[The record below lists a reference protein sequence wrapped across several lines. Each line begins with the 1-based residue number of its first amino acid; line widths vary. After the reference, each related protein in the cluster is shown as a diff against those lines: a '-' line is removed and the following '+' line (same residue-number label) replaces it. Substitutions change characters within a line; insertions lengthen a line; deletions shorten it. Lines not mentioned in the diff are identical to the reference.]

1 MTMCRRIAATVLG
14 IAWFASAPG
23 NAMDYP
29 GRAVHV
35 VVPTAPGG
43 GNDLVARMLAA
54 FLQNRLGQPFV
65 VDNKPGAQNLVGT
78 KYVALAPSD
87 GYTLLVSASI
97 SSFPVF
103 NKNPGFEVAKD
114 LAFISPIMRAP
125 QVLAVNA
132 ARPYRTVAD
141 LSAISRADPGKLN
154 FTSYG
159 LLLWLQTEMFNRAA
173 GIKATHVA
181 FSNAPEAAKAV
192 ASGDADFLLASLATL
207 RSFLNRGELRPLTIT
222 ANERD
227 PEIPD
232 VPSLRE
238 AGVKMDNLTV
248 WIGVFAPKD
257 TPPPIVDKLN
267 SEVRAFVAD
276 PTSSNKLKAVGFTP
290 VASSPEEF
298 KLAFQSE
305 EARMIEVGK
314 ELGIKPE

>member
-1 MTMCRRIAATVLG
+1 MMCRRVAAVLIG
-14 IAWFASAPG
+14 AAWLGTAP
-23 NAMDYP
+23 AHALDYP
-29 GRAVHV
+29 GKPVHL

-43 GNDLVARMLAA
+43 GNDLVARLLAG
-54 FLQNRLGQPFV
+54 FLQTRLGQTFV

-78 KYVALAPSD
+78 KYVALAPAD
-87 GYTLLVSASI
+87 GYTLLVAASI

-103 NKNPGFEVAKD
+103 NKDPGFEVAND

-125 QVLAVNA
+125 EVLAVNA
-132 ARPYRTVAD
+132 SRPYRSVAD
-141 LSAISRADPGKLN
+141 LSAVSKTNPEKLN

-159 LLLWLQTEMFNRAA
+159 FLLWLQTEMFTKAA
-173 GIKATHVA
+173 GIKATHVP

-192 ASGDADFLLASLATL
+192 ASGDADFLLASLATV
-207 RSFLNRGELRPLTIT
+207 RSFVNRGELRLLTTT

-238 AGVKMDNLTV
+238 AGVKMDDLTV
-248 WIGVFAPKD
+248 WIGVFAPKGS
-257 TPPPIVDKLN
+257 PRPIIDKLN
-267 SEVRAFVAD
+267 LEVRAFVAD
-276 PTSSNKLKAVGFTP
+276 PTINAKLRAVGFTP
-290 VASSPEEF
+290 FASSPEEF
-298 KLAFQSE
+298 KLAFQTE

>member
-1 MTMCRRIAATVLG
+1 MTVCRRIAAAVLG
-14 IAWFASAPG
+14 VAWVAGAPAH
-23 NAMDYP
+23 AMDYP
-29 GRAVHV
+29 GRAVHL

-43 GNDLVARMLAA
+43 GNDLVARLLAA
-54 FLQNRLGQPFV
+54 FLQSRLGQPFV

-103 NKNPGFEVAKD
+103 NKNPGFEVAND
-114 LAFISPIMRAP
+114 LEFISPIMRAP
-125 QVLAVNA
+125 QVLAVNT
-132 ARPYRTVAD
+132 ARPYHTVAD

-222 ANERD
+222 ANQRD

-232 VPSLRE
+232 VPSLCE
-238 AGVKMDNLTV
+238 AGVKMDDLTV
-248 WIGVFAPKD
+248 WIGVFAPRG
-257 TPPPIVDKLN
+257 TPRPIIEKLN
-267 SEVRAFVAD
+267 AEVTAFVAD
-276 PTSSNKLKAVGFTP
+276 ATNSTKLRAVGFAP

>member
-1 MTMCRRIAATVLG
+1 MTMCRRIAAAVLG
-14 IAWFASAPG
+14 IAWFAGAPVL
-23 NAMDYP
+23 ATDYP
-29 GRAVHV
+29 GKAVHL

-54 FLQNRLGQPFV
+54 FLQNRLGQSFI
-65 VDNKPGAQNLVGT
+65 VDNKPGAQNLVGA
-78 KYVALAPSD
+78 KYVALAPGD

-132 ARPYRTVAD
+132 ARPYHTVAD
-141 LSAISRADPGKLN
+141 LSAISRADPNKLN

-173 GIKATHVA
+173 IKATHVA

-227 PEIPD
+227 PEIPN

-238 AGVKMDNLTV
+238 AGVKMDDLAV
-248 WIGVFAPKD
+248 WIGVFAPRD
-257 TPPPIVDKLN
+257 TPRPIIEKLN
-267 SEVRAFVAD
+267 AEVRAFVAD
-276 PTSSNKLKAVGFTP
+276 ATNSAKLRAVGFTP
-290 VASSPEEF
+290 VASSPDEF
-298 KLAFQSE
+298 RLAFQSE
-305 EARMIEVGK
+305 EARMIKVGK